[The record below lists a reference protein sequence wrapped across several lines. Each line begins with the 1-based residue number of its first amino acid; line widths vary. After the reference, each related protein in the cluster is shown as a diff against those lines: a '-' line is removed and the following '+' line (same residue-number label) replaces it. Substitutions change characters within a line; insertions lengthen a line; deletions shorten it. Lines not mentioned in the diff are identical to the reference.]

1 MRYSVYGLLL
11 FVLAFSAVW
20 AYRINYDTREVLN
33 RIQVIKAKIAFEE
46 EKLSM
51 LEGEWAYLNRPQRL
65 GALTEKFFNYL
76 ELMPISAANYAK
88 IDGIAIKSVTELE
101 LSTTRT
107 ILENSNIGDGDLR

>member
-1 MRYSVYGLLL
+1 MRYSVYGMLL

-20 AYRINYDTREVLN
+20 AYRVNYDTREVVS
-33 RIQVIKAKIAFEE
+33 RIQDINAKIVSEQ
-46 EKLSM
+46 EKFSM

-88 IDGIAIKSVTELE
+88 VDAIAIKSGTEFE
-101 LSTTRT
+101 LPTA
-107 ILENSNIGDGDLR
+107 LKMLNKSNIVDGDLR

>member
-1 MRYSVYGLLL
+1 MRYSVYGILL
-11 FVLAFSAVW
+11 FVLAFSALW
-20 AYRINYDTREVLN
+20 AYRINYDTREVLSQ
-33 RIQVIKAKIAFEE
+33 IQVIRAKIAFEE

-88 IDGIAIKSVTELE
+88 VDAIAIKSGTEFE
-101 LSTTRT
+101 LPTALT
-107 ILENSNIGDGDLR
+107 ILNKSNIVDGDLR